1 MFDQIKKLQQLKKLQ
16 EDFKKEKITI
26 EKEGV
31 SVEMN
36 GNFEIENI
44 KLSEQ
49 VELQKQQ
56 QILKDCI
63 NEAREKIQKS
73 LAQKMMSSGIG
84 F

>member
-63 NEAREKIQKS
+63 NEAREKIQKN